1 MAVRRLRPRRAAPRR
16 HRPLPP
22 GVRRAAGDGKTHGKG
37 RPVPCYRL
45 HAARLK
51 VALDAAAGRV
61 TPLALQACRETAFG
75 ASDGSVASIVEDCV
89 RAFEACRKQD
99 PYHARAAHS
108 QAVAARAQPTLSL
121 AATATAS
128 SNRFCAEAD
137 ARRLQERT
145 RVAVRRGAAAAKDV
159 LEKALF
165 SGKRPQ
171 VVALWRVEGDA
182 ATPKECLDADH
193 RRYDRTRLKY
203 VALFADVLVDLG
215 DHGRLRDL
223 EHQICQARERSRCT
237 DLMVDC
243 ARNARLRAVVG
254 ALDDADGGAA
264 RAGGAR
270 RCAATAARSSARRP
284 RSRGRGRR
292 RPFVEARGS
301 RASALTAAAS
311 PAGPGGADAV
321 AGARPS

>member
-1 MAVRRLRPRRAAPRR
+1 MPTRQ
-16 HRPLPP
+16 
-22 GVRRAAGDGKTHGKG
+22 AAGDAQRCFEAASLIGDAAQKAFALVMLGKIAWRSDDYDLDERRRDAIGLFRRAYDALPATGKPTG
-37 RPVPCYRL
+37 RDDPYPCYRL

-75 ASDGSVASIVEDCV
+75 AGDGSVAAIVEDCV
-89 RAFEACRKQD
+89 QAFEACRKQD
-99 PYHARAAHS
+99 PYHARAVHA
-108 QAVAARAQPTLSL
+108 QAVAVRAQPTLSL

-182 ATPKECLDADH
+182 ASSA
-193 RRYDRTRLKY
+193 
-203 VALFADVLVDLG
+203 
-215 DHGRLRDL
+215 
-223 EHQICQARERSRCT
+223 QIKFR
-237 DLMVDC
+237 
-243 ARNARLRAVVG
+243 G
-254 ALDDADGGAA
+254 AL
-264 RAGGAR
+264 
-270 RCAATAARSSARRP
+270 
-284 RSRGRGRR
+284 
-292 RPFVEARGS
+292 
-301 RASALTAAAS
+301 
-311 PAGPGGADAV
+311 
-321 AGARPS
+321 